1 MAADTLEALRKI
13 PIFADLSERELRKIL
28 KATEEYSYPP
38 GAVIVAEG
46 SRSEQ
51 LFLILDGNVKVKHG
65 GRTVARMGVGDF
77 FGEIALIDGLP
88 RTASV
93 VADTPVR
100 CRVLLRKEFFEI
112 IDAAPQIGWR
122 VLGTLATR
130 LRERER
136 ANRV

>member
-1 MAADTLEALRKI
+1 MAVDTVDALRKV

-28 KATEEYSYPP
+28 KATEEYSYPA

-51 LFLILDGNVKVKHG
+51 LFLILKGTVKVRRG
-65 GRTVARMGVGDF
+65 GRTVAKMGSGDF

-93 VADTPVR
+93 VADTSVR

-112 IDAAPQIGWR
+112 VDATPQIAWR